1 MTNNFD
7 WIFYIKLYEDLILNN
22 INTEESA
29 LKHWNTIGKSENR
42 ICNKNIKNFNWKE
55 YLLLNPDLIEN
66 NINTEEDAVIHW
78 LKNGIKENRN
88 SGEKTIDENI
98 KNFDWKFYLKMYDDL
113 KYNNI
118 DTEEKALN
126 HWNNIGK
133 NENRIC
139 NKNIKNFNWKK
150 YLSLNPDLVKNNIN
164 TEEDSVIH
172 WLKMGQYENR
182 IFDDSDS
189 EDDEDDEDNEDQY
202 KSNDHEEDNKIEFDK
217 SKIIFSKSSSK
228 ILNKNENIEIIENID
243 LAQIKIENIEK
254 LESLDSDKKLS
265 EFIEDEIKNIEQ
277 ISEKHVS
284 DIEAYNLPSV
294 TEVYEILQEESKTDV
309 KKNKSKKNKSKK
321 NKSNKIIN
329 ESNNDEI
336 ICSFDDNKIS
346 DKPDKC
352 ALDKPDKCVSDKPD
366 NKISDKTSPEFVE
379 LKSISVKILEET
391 PNLPNLLE
399 KTNENIIL
407 DQIPDLSLDIKKIP
421 ISNLISNL
429 ILDIKSEL
437 HSDGKSELHSDGKSE
452 LHSDGKSKLHS
463 DGKSEL
469 HSDGKSELHS
479 DGKSELAYIPKGLVP
494 TTNTHYL
501 SNIDRSCERL
511 QKESNENEKNNLQEF
526 LKNDIND
533 DFFDEF
539 CDELFDWEFYI
550 NYYSDLKNILT
561 NKESAYNHWI
571 TRGKSE
577 NRYYNIYSFI
587 NTNKILIENNFDW
600 IFYIKKYNDLNLTI
614 NNEKNKEKALNHW
627 VLIGKNEGRY
637 INKNLENNFDWIF
650 YRNNIKNIN
659 INSESD
665 ALSHY
670 YNYGIYDNIPY
681 KSNKLKYSIL
691 IVYNNNKNIIIQI
704 LNRFE
709 KKYKN
714 NYNYEII
721 IVDNASNE
729 ENILD
734 KSILDNYCF
743 DIKYLYLDNYEINN
757 SICYNKG
764 FNFATGNIIIIQN
777 AECLHLSNILENIKD
792 LNFKDNFYIVP
803 TISCSNNIEN
813 SNILNKINNKLIY
826 SKNKDIRTSTSLTNL
841 DNILE
846 FTKNSEEIYEKNII
860 KYLENESYSYKY
872 SISKGWINH
881 NKYLNDSTELTC
893 LIISKENLD
902 MLEGFNETYCMDY
915 SYEYNELLY
924 RAKNFL
930 ILNYIESSIIINL
943 FYDKN
948 ILSENSNKLEYDNLS
963 IDNLDINKKKYD
975 NFINSDN
982 KNISWKIYEKIE
994 KENENYS
1001 SKIYYNNFNTEIIK
1015 NNKTINNTFVTFII
1029 PTIGRESLIDTVN
1042 SLLNLNNKNW
1052 KAIIIFDRVE
1062 NKFNINDN
1070 RISIIE
1076 TNYNSYKINKSSFVR
1091 NIGLKNIDN
1100 TEWVAFVDD
1109 DDYISPN
1116 YLDCFINELKDH
1128 DDLEACIFRMGYK
1141 NKFVIPSKYDNSI
1154 IKCKVGISF
1163 VVKEFI
1169 AKKTYFK
1176 DDLFEEYLYLKELD
1190 NNNYKIIISEYV
1202 TYFVKTEPFEA
1213 EKYKKV
1219 LINF

>member
-1 MTNNFD
+1 MTDNFD
-7 WIFYIKLYEDLILNN
+7 WKFYIKLYEDLILNN

-42 ICNKNIKNFNWKE
+42 ICNKNIKNFNWEK

-78 LKNGIKENRN
+78 IKNGIKENRV
-88 SGEKTIDENI
+88 SCENI
-98 KNFDWKFYLKMYDDL
+98 EIFDWKFYIKMYDDL

-139 NKNIKNFNWKK
+139 NKNIKNFNWEK
-150 YLSLNPDLVKNNIN
+150 YLLLNADLIQNNIN
-164 TEEDSVIH
+164 TEDDAVIH
-172 WLKMGQYENR
+172 WLKMGKYENR
-182 IFDDSDS
+182 IFDKISTNSRLVKDI
-189 EDDEDDEDNEDQY
+189 EKENKENE
-202 KSNDHEEDNKIEFDK
+202 SINEENESIKIK
-217 SKIIFSKSSSK
+217 
-228 ILNKNENIEIIENID
+228 ENID
-243 LAQIKIENIEK
+243 SISSIYSVSSKDQNK
-254 LESLDSDKKLS
+254 
-265 EFIEDEIKNIEQ
+265 FFEDDIKNI
-277 ISEKHVS
+277 KK
-284 DIEAYNLPSV
+284 
-294 TEVYEILQEESKTDV
+294 ESKN
-309 KKNKSKKNKSKK
+309 NKL
-321 NKSNKIIN
+321 KIIN
-329 ESNNDEI
+329 EITDLNSDE
-336 ICSFDDNKIS
+336 KS
-346 DKPDKC
+346 D
-352 ALDKPDKCVSDKPD
+352 
-366 NKISDKTSPEFVE
+366 
-379 LKSISVKILEET
+379 
-391 PNLPNLLE
+391 
-399 KTNENIIL
+399 
-407 DQIPDLSLDIKKIP
+407 P
-421 ISNLISNL
+421 IS
-429 ILDIKSEL
+429 DIKSDL
-437 HSDGKSELHSDGKSE
+437 NSDVKSDLNSDIKSD
-452 LHSDGKSKLHS
+452 LNSDVKSDLNS
-463 DGKSEL
+463 DLESDLNSDLKSDL
-469 HSDGKSELHS
+469 NSDLKSDSNS
-479 DGKSELAYIPKGLVP
+479 DLKSD
-494 TTNTHYL
+494 
-501 SNIDRSCERL
+501 SNSDLKSDSNSDLKSDLNSDLKSDLNSDVKSDSNSDEKSDLNSDEKSDLKSDSNLDEKSDLNLDEKSDLNSDEKSDLNSDEKSDLNLDEKSDLNLDEKSDEQSDSNSDVKSDSIS
-511 QKESNENEKNNLQEF
+511 ESNKNEKNNV
-526 LKNDIND
+526 D
-533 DFFDEF
+533 DYCDEF
-539 CDELFDWEFYI
+539 CDELFDWEFYV
-550 NYYSDLKNILT
+550 NYYNDLKNVLI
-561 NKESAYNHWI
+561 NKENAYNHWL
-571 TRGKSE
+571 TRGKTE

-614 NNEKNKEKALNHW
+614 NNEKIREKALYHW
-627 VLIGKNEGRY
+627 ILIGKNEGRY

-650 YRNNIKNIN
+650 YKNNIKNKN

-681 KSNKLKYSIL
+681 KSNKLKYSIV

-721 IVDNASNE
+721 IVDNASNL

-764 FNFATGNIIIIQN
+764 LNFVSGNIIIIQN

-792 LNFKDNFYIVP
+792 LNFKDSFYIVP
-803 TISCSNNIEN
+803 TISSSNNIDN

-826 SKNKDIRTSTSLTNL
+826 SENKDIKTSLSLTNL
-841 DNILE
+841 DNIDE
-846 FTKNSEEIYEKNII
+846 FTINSEEIYEKNII

-881 NKYLNDSTELTC
+881 SKYLNDSVELTC

-930 ILNYIESSIIINL
+930 ILNYLESSIIINL

-948 ILSENSNKLEYDNLS
+948 ILSENSNKLEYDNLT

-982 KNISWKIYEKIE
+982 KNISWKIYE
-994 KENENYS
+994 NYF
-1001 SKIYYNNFNTEIIK
+1001 SKIYYNNFNIEIIK
-1015 NNKTINNTFVTFII
+1015 NNKTINNTFITFII
-1029 PTIGRESLIDTVN
+1029 PSIGRESLIDTVN

-1052 KAIIIFDRVE
+1052 KAIIIFDRVD

-1076 TNYNSYKINKSSFVR
+1076 INYNNYKINKSSFVR

-1109 DDYISPN
+1109 DDYISPD
-1116 YLDCFINELKDH
+1116 YIECFINELKANN
-1128 DDLEACIFRMGYK
+1128 DLEACIFRMGYK